1 MVVRSGRAPLVPYTV
16 MSPVTRPVPG
26 STNTARDSPRSSA
39 GSANITRVVPPSDAG
54 RTFTGESGEPIE
66 RIIGIALIAVEGRVA
81 VWVVCK
87 MRKILI
93 EVVYSIILAIF
104 LETVVEW
111 VISILMDKWA

>member
-66 RIIGIALIAVEGRVA
+66 RRAASTCSSRLRGCAEAVPVSA
-81 VWVVCK
+81 
-87 MRKILI
+87 
-93 EVVYSIILAIF
+93 SA
-104 LETVVEW
+104 
-111 VISILMDKWA
+111 